1 MNSTLKAENLLRDGA
16 LASEFAIYRLGI
28 EMSPEA
34 VYIKLL
40 LGNWKI
46 KKKYRMNEH
55 IKTFKKKTDS

>member
-40 LGNWKI
+40 LGN
-46 KKKYRMNEH
+46 
-55 IKTFKKKTDS
+55 